1 MPQHPRALE
10 DHWRRIPN
18 ETVVELGKITV
29 LAGAI
34 EGIIFSVANWLGH
47 EIHGIPNPGRL
58 GVSQVRAALA
68 RPGVARAFADAARL
82 EDSSRWGRWL
92 ADARDA
98 LEARNSMIHAR
109 IIYVWEGDE
118 RIQYARTSR
127 DGHKSAR
134 PIAEI
139 TDVRAKLER
148 VLEEGDVLRLIAI
161 VHDVRDG
168 RRAEAQMLDGQ
179 DES

>member
-34 EGIIFSVANWLGH
+34 EGIIFSVASWLGH
-47 EIHGIPNPGRL
+47 EIHGIPDPGRL
-58 GVSQVRAALA
+58 GVSQVRTALA

-82 EDSSRWGRWL
+82 EDSSRWRRWL
-92 ADARDA
+92 SEARDA
-98 LEARNSMIHAR
+98 LEERNAMIHAR
-109 IIYVWEGDE
+109 MIYVWEGDE
-118 RIQYARTSR
+118 RIQYARSSR
-127 DGHKSAR
+127 DGHKSPR
-134 PIAEI
+134 PITEI
-139 TDVRAKLER
+139 ADVRAKLEQ

-161 VHDVRDG
+161 VHEVRDG
-168 RRAEAQMLDGQ
+168 RRAEAQILSEQ